1 MSIVEL
7 TKKIE
12 DGYVGLVINLTM
24 ASQNNETINNHIESI
39 QKYYLKNDRF
49 LNRIKT
55 WQKK

>member
-12 DGYVGLVINLTM
+12 NGYVGLICILTM
-24 ASQNNETINNHIESI
+24 ASQNNETINNHIDNI
-39 QKYYLKNDRF
+39 QKHYLKKDRF

>member
-39 QKYYLKNDRF
+39 QKYYLKKDRF